1 MKDFMAGIGM
11 GAGIVTLIALAFILL
26 FRLITAVSADE
37 AIPVREATLSERHHS
52 YNYTVDDAARDRVH
66 NLEVEVTVVVEGFT
80 NVTPAVTCAQTNA
93 RLTFMRARIV
103 KYQQRAPKYAYIYQK
118 VLDQLEDSW
127 CHDND

>member
-1 MKDFMAGIGM
+1 MKDFMAGIGT

-26 FRLITAVSADE
+26 FRLVTAVFADE
-37 AIPVREATLSERHHS
+37 AVPVREATLSERYHS
-52 YNYTVDDAARDRVH
+52 YNYTIDDAARDRAH

-93 RLTFMRARIV
+93 RLTFMRERVV
-103 KYQQRAPKYAYIYQK
+103 KYQQRTPKYAYVYQE
-118 VLDQLEDSW
+118 VLDLINAQW